1 MISTI
6 SPLQEAVEQQLLASR
21 SELSR
26 PELSID
32 VLCAQT
38 LSEMASVY
46 RQSHNHDTMAQD
58 INQCYV
64 SISLMLDM
72 FVLYAPSHLYFQSI
86 DTMLCRFEQRYGHY
100 IQPGTTLS
108 LHRQEQL
115 KKEVARRLPQITDK
129 LLQKKISTVYLD
141 ELSYAMDSLFSS
153 GKVPELCY
161 AHLSYLPKLFDALEN
176 MADDVRDKAWADR
189 YIHLMIRFNF
199 NHMGFYNRWKDEQN
213 ELFEAALLEGT
224 IAEELIRLEAQLKQ
238 YSTNKKMAFCQ
249 QHKPLLNHM
258 WDYLSIQKKRIKQR
272 VGTDESTEQAAI
284 TLQLNGHQTKLLFHV
299 FYAVGLFP
307 AGTKEE
313 IAKTV
318 APHIRTAADIRLSAQ
333 SLSKYDRE
341 KLINHAPYLT
351 RKVKLMLE
359 FLEQNFK

>member
-1 MISTI
+1 M
-6 SPLQEAVEQQLLASR
+6 QEAVEQQLLDSSSVHPR
-21 SELSR
+21 SGQTIDELCTK
-26 PELSID
+26 
-32 VLCAQT
+32 V
-38 LSEMASVY
+38 LSEMASIY
-46 RQSHNHDTMAQD
+46 RQSHNPDTMAQD

-72 FVLYAPSHLYFQSI
+72 FVLYAPSHPYFQSI
-86 DTMLCRFEQRYGHY
+86 DTMLRRFEQRYGHY

-115 KKEVARRLPQITDK
+115 KKEVARRLPQITGK
-129 LLQKKISTVYLD
+129 LLQKKISTAYLD
-141 ELSYAMDSLFSS
+141 ELSYAMDSLFNS
-153 GKVPELCY
+153 GKMPELCY

-176 MADDVRDKAWADR
+176 MADDERDKAWADR
-189 YIHLMIRFNF
+189 YVHLMIRFNF

-224 IAEELIRLEAQLKQ
+224 ISEELIRLEAQLNQ
-238 YSTNKKMAFCQ
+238 YSTNKKMAFSR

-272 VGTDESTEQAAI
+272 VGTEETTEQPAI
-284 TLQLNGHQTKLLFHV
+284 TLQLNGHQTKLLFHT

-307 AGTKEE
+307 VGTKEE

-341 KLINHAPYLT
+341 KLINHAPYLI